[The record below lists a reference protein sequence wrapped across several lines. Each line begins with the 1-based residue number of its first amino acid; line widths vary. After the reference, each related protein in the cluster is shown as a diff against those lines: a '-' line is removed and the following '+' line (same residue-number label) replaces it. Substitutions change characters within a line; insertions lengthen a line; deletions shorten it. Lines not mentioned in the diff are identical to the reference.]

1 MRKKKPT
8 CGCKMNN
15 MDLYI
20 YRLTERLSACLI
32 ISTCRRVSK
41 VGLEKCV
48 KKIGIRYAMDA
59 HQLQFAN
66 FAFLSPEV
74 EVSDQLGNLD
84 FQHPD

>member
-1 MRKKKPT
+1 
-8 CGCKMNN
+8 
-15 MDLYI
+15 
-20 YRLTERLSACLI
+20 
-32 ISTCRRVSK
+32 
-41 VGLEKCV
+41 
-48 KKIGIRYAMDA
+48 MDA